1 MRVSPPNDG
10 CSMTTQPL
18 PLKKAFG
25 KRLQQVRVASNMTQ
39 EQLAERIGVTIES
52 ISNME
57 RGIHGPSFDNLE
69 KIVLTLDVPAK
80 SLFEFE

>member
-1 MRVSPPNDG
+1 
-10 CSMTTQPL
+10 MTTETL

-25 KRLQQVRVASNMTQ
+25 KRLQQVRNAANMTQ
-39 EQLAERIGVTIES
+39 EHLAKRIGVSIES

-69 KIVLTLDVPAK
+69 KIVAVLNVPAK
-80 SLFEFE
+80 SLFEFDGQ